1 MGINDLLPRLPGGGP
16 KDYKHSFYGALAKQ
30 TTVPLDAASAL
41 FQFAARHAS
50 DYLSGN
56 LTPALVE
63 WSRFLNYIRSICKW
77 KLVVIMDGLDNMHK
91 APEND
96 RRRVARENAQANNN
110 LMGQIKNTPEYIARA
125 TQVCNFMN
133 ITVRTA
139 YEEAD
144 PQVVYEASQ
153 SDDVLIPVTG
163 DSDLLAYE
171 CDGISVHKIII
182 VKAFNHQWYRFI
194 DLDADV
200 KEGDYPLRDMRIQH
214 GVIVFQLYA
223 ACRGCDFTVS
233 TCGIE
238 GIGYKTFIELVGI
251 VVDGGKELN
260 ANTLASAIWEHNN
273 EVAQKNNFKSSD
285 DIEEYLQHIVDIY
298 SNGSVYDRNSNVINM
313 GTGIIIN
320 KADELSLQHMT
331 GEVNCRTKA
340 PHSEELLAKI
350 RDTDYSQLI
359 KVTAEDT
366 STIRGANLP
375 DNKTVEQCTVG
386 ELRDFIAARGGT
398 ITGMNKAALI
408 KLTKYYQ
415 LVETEVRVL

>member
-1 MGINDLLPRLPGGGP
+1 M
-16 KDYKHSFYGALAKQ
+16 
-30 TTVPLDAASAL
+30 
-41 FQFAARHAS
+41 FQFAAKHAS

-63 WSRFLNYIRSICKW
+63 WSRFLNYARSICKW
-77 KLVVIMDGLDNMHK
+77 NLVVIMDGLDNVHK
-91 APEND
+91 APENE
-96 RRRVARENAQANNN
+96 RRKVARDSAQANNN

-133 ITVRTA
+133 ITVHTA

-153 SDDVLIPVTG
+153 SDNVLIPITG

-171 CDGISVHKIII
+171 CGGNSAHKINI

-223 ACRGCDFTVS
+223 VCRGCDFTV
-233 TCGIE
+233 E

-251 VVDGGKELN
+251 VVDGGEELN

-273 EVAQKNNFKSSD
+273 DIAQKSPA
-285 DIEEYLQHIVDIY
+285 H
-298 SNGSVYDRNSNVINM
+298 
-313 GTGIIIN
+313 
-320 KADELSLQHMT
+320 
-331 GEVNCRTKA
+331 C
-340 PHSEELLAKI
+340 
-350 RDTDYSQLI
+350 
-359 KVTAEDT
+359 
-366 STIRGANLP
+366 
-375 DNKTVEQCTVG
+375 
-386 ELRDFIAARGGT
+386 
-398 ITGMNKAALI
+398 
-408 KLTKYYQ
+408 
-415 LVETEVRVL
+415 